1 MRETVLLCKPYPMQR
16 LLVLCILTLA
26 RRMQGNDGLSLPATV
41 GVDKLPHTTEPG
53 LSVWSFKRGLRL
65 SFFVPEN
72 LVHHFFQK
80 LLLIIRST
88 PLLLHVLPF
97 LGKLQEYPQKNGHR
111 DKCDFDHYFNW
122 FLFHCDH
129 LRCYSEQFKATPHK
143 DRLTALQRNLCAVL
157 S

>member
-72 LVHHFFQK
+72 LIHHFFRNYSS
-80 LLLIIRST
+80 LSEA
-88 PLLLHVLPF
+88 LPCCF
-97 LGKLQEYPQKNGHR
+97 M
-111 DKCDFDHYFNW
+111 F
-122 FLFHCDH
+122 FLFSESFRNIHKRTVTGISATSIIILTGFFFIAITSDVIRNS
-129 LRCYSEQFKATPHK
+129 LRQNRTK
-143 DRLTALQRNLCAVL
+143 TA
-157 S
+157 